1 MSIKQEAH
9 EIVDQLPEDANW
21 DDLVKSL
28 YRNQKITLGMN
39 DHQIEDGAPSE
50 AEISNIFS
58 RLNCASH
65 VPEDA
70 RDTKKYSPGNSL
82 TASWALVALAP
93 LFFISIFLTPVAF
106 VLALVGMV
114 LGVKSMGKDVEHAWV
129 PVVVGLVELIL
140 FIALP
145 MAGSVG
151 AG

>member
-9 EIVDQLPEDANW
+9 EIVDQLPEEANW

-39 DHQIEDGAPSE
+39 EHEMEDGAPSE
-50 AEISNIFS
+50 AEIANIFS

-70 RDTKKYSPGNSL
+70 RDTQKYTPGNSL

-93 LFFISIFLTPVAF
+93 LFFISILLMPVAYIF
-106 VLALVGMV
+106 ALVGMV
-114 LGVKSMGKDVEHAWV
+114 LGIKSMGKDVEHAWV

-140 FIALP
+140 VIAFP
-145 MAGSVG
+145 KSGSY
-151 AG
+151 

>member
-1 MSIKQEAH
+1 VSIKQEAH
-9 EIVDQLPEDANW
+9 EIVDQLPEEASW

-39 DHQIEDGAPSE
+39 EHEMEDGAPSE

-70 RDTKKYSPGNSL
+70 RDTQKYTPGNSL

-93 LFFISIFLTPVAF
+93 LFFISILLMPVAYIF
-106 VLALVGMV
+106 ALVGMV
-114 LGVKSMGKDVEHAWV
+114 LGIKSMGKDVELAWV

-145 MAGSVG
+145 MSGSY
-151 AG
+151 